1 MKNVCPL
8 VECIDEI
15 INNPNNNV
23 ILFAIRPFTNWI
35 NKIELFFYYFGI
47 QTNKMCRQLARCVE
61 CGKACNKTQMYHLDN
76 VLVCEECYE
85 EEVEEYEENKEQ
97 ELMFALEQ

>member
-1 MKNVCPL
+1 
-8 VECIDEI
+8 
-15 INNPNNNV
+15 
-23 ILFAIRPFTNWI
+23 
-35 NKIELFFYYFGI
+35 
-47 QTNKMCRQLARCVE
+47 MCRQLARCVE

-85 EEVEEYEENKEQ
+85 EEEEEEYEENKEP